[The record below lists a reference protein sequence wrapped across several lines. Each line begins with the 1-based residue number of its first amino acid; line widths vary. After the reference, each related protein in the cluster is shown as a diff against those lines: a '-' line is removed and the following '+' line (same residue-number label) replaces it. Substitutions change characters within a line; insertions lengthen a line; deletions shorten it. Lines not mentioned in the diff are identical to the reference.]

1 MTLSEKLRA
10 LKPDQPGDLI
20 EIIKE
25 AETLEA
31 DLTAA
36 RNLVTERD
44 GTISELR
51 KQTNQLY
58 SQILTG
64 NASAGQGGDPE
75 KESWEDLEGIEALDK
90 FLAEHSDAK

>member
-25 AETLEA
+25 AETMEA

-64 NASAGQGGDPE
+64 NASAGQGGDP
-75 KESWEDLEGIEALDK
+75 KESWEDLEGVEALDK

>member
-64 NASAGQGGDPE
+64 NASAGQGGGP
-75 KESWEDLEGIEALDK
+75 KESWEDLEGMEALDK
-90 FLAEHSDAK
+90 FLAEHSKN

>member
-1 MTLSEKLRA
+1 MTLSERLKA

-64 NASAGQGGDPE
+64 NASAGQGGDP
-75 KESWEDLEGIEALDK
+75 KESWEDLEGMEALDK
-90 FLAEHSDAK
+90 FLAEHSEAK

>member
-1 MTLSEKLRA
+1 MTLSERLKA

-31 DLTAA
+31 DLTAT

-64 NASAGQGGDPE
+64 NASAGQGGDP
-75 KESWEDLEGIEALDK
+75 KESWEDLEGMEALDK
-90 FLAEHSDAK
+90 FLAEHEAK

>member
-1 MTLSEKLRA
+1 MTLSERLKA

-31 DLTAA
+31 DLTAT

-64 NASAGQGGDPE
+64 NASAGQGGDP
-75 KESWEDLEGIEALDK
+75 KESWEDLEGLEALDK
-90 FLAEHSDAK
+90 FLAEHSEAK

>member
-1 MTLSEKLRA
+1 MTLSERLKA

-25 AETLEA
+25 AETMEA

-64 NASAGQGGDPE
+64 NASAGQGGDP
-75 KESWEDLEGIEALDK
+75 KESWEDLEGLEALDK
-90 FLAEHSDAK
+90 FLAEHSEAK

>member
-20 EIIKE
+20 EIIKD

-64 NASAGQGGDPE
+64 NASAGQGGDP
-75 KESWEDLEGIEALDK
+75 KESWEDLEGMEALDK
-90 FLAEHSDAK
+90 FLAEHSEAK

>member
-1 MTLSEKLRA
+1 MTLSERLKA

-64 NASAGQGGDPE
+64 NASAGQGGDP
-75 KESWEDLEGIEALDK
+75 KESWEDLEGVEALDK
-90 FLAEHSDAK
+90 FLAEHSEAK

>member
-64 NASAGQGGDPE
+64 NASAGQGGDP
-75 KESWEDLEGIEALDK
+75 KESWEDLEGMEALDK
-90 FLAEHSDAK
+90 FLAEHSEAK